1 MEKRTNLRRGN
12 EVKLRLNQFL
22 QRRGQ
27 SEKQWRKG
35 ENPSSFDLGEVL
47 VLQPP
52 RVEFIN
58 VAYLENQTTRLP
70 QKFVRL
76 HRETLASSV
85 SVVLPCSHTWKLG
98 LVVEDDKL
106 YLKEGW
112 PEFVKHYQLA
122 YGHLLD
128 FTYVGSSNFNIAIY
142 DKTTCE
148 IDYSPFSSPNFT
160 NEESDSENEDMP
172 KKCEAEDQLWM
183 KRNRRRNQGPYNTYR
198 HSKAVIEARRFYSE
212 YPHFYRVIRTDKHNR
227 YKQQLPKKFIE
238 SHVGVKSEA
247 VTLEVGSKEWSVN
260 IEQGLRKEL
269 DEDFLA
275 HIYLP
280 IHHCKILRKHQYSV
294 EQIERS
300 FQRARHLQ
308 CFQIYWHAGRNTKLV
323 VSLFP
328 TLGKFVRL
336 PLLPRQFRLEQLV
349 SLCSQSVSGKREGG
363 LPRQH

>member
-1 MEKRTNLRRGN
+1 MT
-12 EVKLRLNQFL
+12 
-22 QRRGQ
+22 
-27 SEKQWRKG
+27 
-35 ENPSSFDLGEVL
+35 SFCFFKILTDHSLT
-47 VLQPP
+47 QM
-52 RVEFIN
+52 
-58 VAYLENQTTRLP
+58 RLP

-85 SVVLPCSHTWKLG
+85 SVVLPCSHRWKLG

-183 KRNRRRNQGPYNTYR
+183 KGNRRRNQGPYNTYR

-247 VTLEVGSKEWSVN
+247 VTLKVGSKEWSVN
-260 IEQGLRKEL
+260 IVSCNSICCFSGGWFN
-269 DEDFLA
+269 FLA
-275 HIYLP
+275 
-280 IHHCKILRKHQYSV
+280 
-294 EQIERS
+294 
-300 FQRARHLQ
+300 A
-308 CFQIYWHAGRNTKLV
+308 N
-323 VSLFP
+323 
-328 TLGKFVRL
+328 
-336 PLLPRQFRLEQLV
+336 
-349 SLCSQSVSGKREGG
+349 SLCSGDVCVFEVITKKPPLLQVSIIRNDD
-363 LPRQH
+363 